1 MDTRYK
7 LDTHKKPT
15 SLSLSVSRPSSCGLL
30 GQRATTS
37 TVTRVVFPD
46 NLPNILTLFLKS
58 LESLTKDQPFCII
71 GLRQKCK
78 YSETFSVGVPQFD
91 MTGLPGTLNN
101 RLCILGK
108 KYNFPKLVVFLLLQV
123 KYLSSF
129 TAFSDMCFFLDRLWN
144 ILLHLSTSKESMF
157 LVYLTSL
164 WILLILNCLLA
175 SLRLLYPRLPH
186 MIPYTHS

>member
-1 MDTRYK
+1 MINPMDTRYK

-15 SLSLSVSRPSSCGLL
+15 SLSLSVSRPSSCGIL

-58 LESLTKDQPFCII
+58 LESLTKDQPFCI
-71 GLRQKCK
+71 LQKCK
-78 YSETFSVGVPQFD
+78 YSEAFLVGVPQFD

-108 KYNFPKLVVFLLLQV
+108 NITFL
-123 KYLSSF
+123 
-129 TAFSDMCFFLDRLWN
+129 N
-144 ILLHLSTSKESMF
+144 
-157 LVYLTSL
+157 
-164 WILLILNCLLA
+164 
-175 SLRLLYPRLPH
+175 
-186 MIPYTHS
+186 